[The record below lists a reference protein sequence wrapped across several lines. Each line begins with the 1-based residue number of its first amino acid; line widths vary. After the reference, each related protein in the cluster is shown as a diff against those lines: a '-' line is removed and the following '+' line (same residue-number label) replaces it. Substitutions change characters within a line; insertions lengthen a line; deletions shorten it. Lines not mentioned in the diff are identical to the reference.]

1 MDFDGKA
8 AIEETVLLCIPT
20 FGGLTSVLL
29 SITVFPHLFN
39 TQQFTKFEGKSVVEF
54 EILKSRWMRVQ
65 ASTVDSVQTDRSVAD
80 SENKLKIWAGRENE
94 HFDRFPVRSK
104 HSREEIY
111 LQNREKIFGKQPYA
125 VFPRGR

>member
-39 TQQFTKFEGKSVVEF
+39 TQKLRGKVLL
-54 EILKSRWMRVQ
+54 ILK
-65 ASTVDSVQTDRSVAD
+65 
-80 SENKLKIWAGRENE
+80 
-94 HFDRFPVRSK
+94 FSK
-104 HSREEIY
+104 V
-111 LQNREKIFGKQPYA
+111 G
-125 VFPRGR
+125 G

>member
-39 TQQFTKFEGKSVVEF
+39 TQKFTKFEGKSVVEF

-80 SENKLKIWAGRENE
+80 SENKLKI
-94 HFDRFPVRSK
+94 
-104 HSREEIY
+104 
-111 LQNREKIFGKQPYA
+111 
-125 VFPRGR
+125 